1 MEREWDAAPGTTAGL
16 DLDRFDAVGP
26 FLRRAG
32 QFLEERE
39 AEHNLILGICS
50 ALQRGAYTEPP
61 YLAAVVEDE
70 RVVATAIRTPPWQL
84 VISEVDNPRA
94 IDLLVADLVHEPL
107 PGWLGPV
114 EAAQAFAERWQ
125 AETGQRP
132 LVGLSERI
140 FRLTTVRPP
149 TDVSGAMIRATV
161 ADRDLLIAWTNDFVD
176 EALRGERP
184 EPIEQVVDRGLAAG
198 RITYVWVDDGRPVS
212 LAGAGGATPHGIR
225 IGPVYTPPEL
235 RRRGYASALVAAASQ
250 EQLDA
255 GKRFAFLFTDLANPT
270 SNHIYQEIGYEP
282 VRDVRQYRLAAG

>member
-1 MEREWDAAPGTTAGL
+1 MANLILE
-16 DLDRFDAVGP
+16 RFDAVGAFLQRAGP
-26 FLRRAG
+26 FLEA
-32 QFLEERE
+32 RE

-61 YLAAVVEDE
+61 YLAAVVEDD

-84 VISEVDNPRA
+84 VISEMDDQRA

-114 EAAQAFAERWQ
+114 DAAQAFAERWQ
-125 AETGQRP
+125 AATGQHP
-132 LVGLSERI
+132 LPGLSERI

-149 TDVSGAMIRATV
+149 TGVPGEMTRATV

-176 EALRGERP
+176 EALGGERP

-198 RITYVWVDDGRPVS
+198 RVTYLWIDDGRPVS
-212 LAGAGGATPHGIR
+212 LAGVGGPTPHGIR

-235 RRRGYASALVAAASQ
+235 RRRGYASALVARASQ

-255 GKRFAFLFTDLANPT
+255 GKRFTFLFTDLANPT

-282 VRDVRQYRLAAG
+282 VRDVQQYRVGAGREMARAG